1 MMRRIEELE
10 TLLKD
15 RVAGKNA
22 RISDLNKE
30 LVDSSAE
37 IESLRTENREYVYVC
52 MCVCMY
58 VRGDREL
65 EY

>member
-30 LVDSSAE
+30 LLDSSAE
-37 IESLRTENREYVYVC
+37 IESLRTENR
-52 MCVCMY
+52 
-58 VRGDREL
+58 
-65 EY
+65 